1 MLICFTVLSLFLLF
15 INNFFQT
22 VKCHHINVKRQLLLP
37 QFVIG
42 PPEQQKMM
50 AIVMEQQQKQL
61 EQNRK
66 VWSNKLPPSA
76 NKFVLRRPCYFSPV
90 QCLLVTP
97 GQHSAFENHPKFNDH
112 VRPSA
117 DAVRHRHSLD
127 SIGGTQHEEQQR
139 VHHPHRHHRRH
150 RLNSAGSNGAGGTRR
165 QPIFGKP
172 WRIGL

>member
-1 MLICFTVLSLFLLF
+1 MFLLF

-42 PPEQQKMM
+42 STEQHEQQKLM

-61 EQNRK
+61 EQNRN
-66 VWSNKLPPSA
+66 VWGNKLPHSA

-97 GQHSAFENHPKFNDH
+97 GQHRAFVNHPKFNDH

-127 SIGGTQHEEQQR
+127 NSVGTQEQQR

-150 RLNSAGSNGAGGTRR
+150 RLNSAGSNGAGGIQR
-165 QPIFGKP
+165 QQIFGKP